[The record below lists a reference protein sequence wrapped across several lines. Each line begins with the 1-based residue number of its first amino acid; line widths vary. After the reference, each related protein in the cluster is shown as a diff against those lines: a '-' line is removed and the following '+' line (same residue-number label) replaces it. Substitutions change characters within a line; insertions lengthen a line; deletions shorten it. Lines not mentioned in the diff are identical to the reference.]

1 MKSVEK
7 TIVRIGDWAI
17 FKTEDDCP
25 LQNLFLLGRV
35 LSFSILQGN
44 KKEVE
49 KRILEWDPSGE
60 GVNLGVLC
68 IWYEIVWDTISEEQ
82 CAIKDIT
89 VFSHGF
95 HPCKKYICS
104 IPPPTVDPNNF
115 ALCLSSDVIRDLKP
129 FLKDLI

>member
-35 LSFSILQGN
+35 LSFSILQWN

-82 CAIKDIT
+82 CAIKDIMHSLLPR
-89 VFSHGF
+89 F
-95 HPCKKYICS
+95 
-104 IPPPTVDPNNF
+104 PP
-115 ALCLSSDVIRDLKP
+115 LQKIYLQYSSTYC
-129 FLKDLI
+129 